1 MMEKKIQ
8 NKKEYLEELANLLKS
23 LPEIERQNALK
34 YYEEYFSEA
43 GEENE
48 LSVISELGDVEKLA
62 DMIKETNTFKETK
75 SDNDVKDNAQK
86 NNRESLT
93 ILLLILILVIA
104 LPIIVPIA
112 ISILATLFGI
122 ACAGVGL
129 GIAGIACFGFGI
141 AFLFTDIFGGMFLI
155 GLACILLAIGIA
167 LTIAIG
173 FALIKVI
180 PSCIRQL
187 VKICQKIIG
196 RSDN

>member
-8 NKKEYLEELANLLKS
+8 NKEEYLEELANLLKS

-43 GEENE
+43 GKENE

-75 SDNDVKDNAQK
+75 SENAAKESAK
-86 NNRESLT
+86 NNNKEALT
-93 ILLLILILVIA
+93 VLLLILILVIA
-104 LPIIVPIA
+104 LPVIFPIA
-112 ISILATLFGI
+112 LSILATLFGI
-122 ACAGVGL
+122 ACAGIGL

-141 AFLFTDIFGGMFLI
+141 AFLFTDIFGGIFLI

-167 LTIAIG
+167 LTIAIW

-180 PSCIRQL
+180 PSCIRKL
-187 VKICQKIIG
+187 VKICQKVIG
-196 RSDN
+196 RSDD